1 MQVNAA
7 NLYLLDRAGQSK
19 TNGIFTGY
27 ARANNQR
34 LAQLFDRTLNSG
46 TSPVQGSQA
55 VQNAQGL
62 NPPMVTT
69 ISPTR
74 PKVLTFEDSAFLK
87 NYRNNML
94 DLQTAAAR
102 VRSSEAGEGIPVA
115 MSADPTVAEARGR
128 MENASDQ
135 YEVTV
140 EQLASGQVSQ
150 SEPLS
155 AQDPL
160 PTASGSL
167 RLETGKGKFS
177 FFMSGAGM
185 EDNREMLENF
195 AVKLNSQDTGV
206 TASVVEREGTVSLR
220 LENSAGEKG
229 SFVVSGTLQKRLNI
243 QETQAAG
250 EQEAVYTIKKNGGE
264 AERHTSEK
272 NTVELDKGISLKLKG
287 EGSTKVT
294 AASDILEGVA
304 EKLSLLVEK
313 FNSTRDFLSR
323 NGENRQGVQNQ
334 LRRMSNQT
342 VPEKSMSLIGVTA
355 QKDGSYSF
363 DREAFLSQARRT
375 PDLVSSI
382 AEDFS
387 KGIQNIAQR
396 GMRES
401 SGSLVGPVEYGRRMT
416 ETQQNPV
423 NVLST
428 YSKNGVHNLMNFYA
442 AGVLMNLNV

>member
-1 MQVNAA
+1 MQINAA
-7 NLYLLDRAGQSK
+7 NLFLLDRADQSK

-34 LAQLFDRTLNSG
+34 LAQLFDRTINKG
-46 TSPVQGSQA
+46 IDEVQRGQA
-55 VQNAQGL
+55 VQQATGL
-62 NPPMVTT
+62 NPPLVTT

-102 VRSSEAGEGIPVA
+102 VRARDVGEAIPVA
-115 MSADPTVAEARGR
+115 MSADPNVAEARGR
-128 MENASDQ
+128 MANAADR

-150 SEPLS
+150 SAPLS

-167 RLETGKGKFS
+167 KLETGKGKFS
-177 FFMSGAGM
+177 FFMTGAGM
-185 EDNREMLENF
+185 ENNREMLENF
-195 AVKLNSQDTGV
+195 AAKLNSQDTGV
-206 TASVVEREGTVSLR
+206 TAKVTEEAGKVSLR

-229 SFVVSGTLQKRLNI
+229 SFSVSGTLAKRLDI

-250 EQEAVYTIKKNGGE
+250 EQEAVYTVKKNGGE
-264 AERHTSEK
+264 AEKHTSEQ
-272 NTVELDKGISLKLKG
+272 NTVELDRGITLKLKG
-287 EGSTKVT
+287 EGTTQVT
-294 AASDILEGVA
+294 AAKDVLEGVA
-304 EKLSLLVEK
+304 EKLDLLVDR
-313 FNSTRDFLSR
+313 FNSTREFLSR
-323 NGENRQGVQNQ
+323 SGENRQGVQNQ
-334 LRRMSNQT
+334 LRRMAK
-342 VPEKSMSLIGVTA
+342 PPIEEKSMSLIGVTP

-416 ETQQNPV
+416 ENQQNPV

-428 YSKNGVHNLMNFYA
+428 YSKNGVYNLMNLYA
-442 AGVLMNLNV
+442 AGVLMNLNA

>member
-1 MQVNAA
+1 M
-7 NLYLLDRAGQSK
+7 
-19 TNGIFTGY
+19 
-27 ARANNQR
+27 
-34 LAQLFDRTLNSG
+34 
-46 TSPVQGSQA
+46 
-55 VQNAQGL
+55 
-62 NPPMVTT
+62 
-69 ISPTR
+69 
-74 PKVLTFEDSAFLK
+74 
-87 NYRNNML
+87 
-94 DLQTAAAR
+94 
-102 VRSSEAGEGIPVA
+102 
-115 MSADPTVAEARGR
+115 
-128 MENASDQ
+128 
-135 YEVTV
+135 
-140 EQLASGQVSQ
+140 
-150 SEPLS
+150 
-155 AQDPL
+155 
-160 PTASGSL
+160 
-167 RLETGKGKFS
+167 
-177 FFMSGAGM
+177 
-185 EDNREMLENF
+185 
-195 AVKLNSQDTGV
+195 TGV
-206 TASVVEREGTVSLR
+206 QTCALP
-220 LENSAGEKG
+220 
-229 SFVVSGTLQKRLNI
+229 I
-243 QETQAAG
+243 
-250 EQEAVYTIKKNGGE
+250 
-264 AERHTSEK
+264 
-272 NTVELDKGISLKLKG
+272 
-287 EGSTKVT
+287 
-294 AASDILEGVA
+294 
-304 EKLSLLVEK
+304 SLLVEK